1 MVKKKIQMIW
11 QAGLEDFAAR
21 RERAAAVRAG
31 VVHEDVRH
39 EPSRRMQALDRQ
51 TEEHVRRA
59 VADATAPLRHELEA
73 LRRQVDGLREQ
84 VAKLKKDK

>member
-21 RERAAAVRAG
+21 RERAAALRAG
-31 VVHEDVRH
+31 GSP
-39 EPSRRMQALDRQ
+39 EPSRRMQALDRH

-59 VADATAPLRHELEA
+59 VADATAPLKHEVDA
-73 LRRQVDGLREQ
+73 LRQQVDGLREQ
-84 VAKLKKDK
+84 VARLKKAK

>member
-21 RERAAAVRAG
+21 RERAAALRAG
-31 VVHEDVRH
+31 VAQ
-39 EPSRRMQALDRQ
+39 EPSRRMQALDRR

-59 VADATAPLRHELEA
+59 VADATAPLRHELDA
-73 LRRQVDGLREQ
+73 LRQQVDGLREQ
-84 VAKLKKDK
+84 VAKLKKAK